1 MTVKMINMTYMILML
16 VLCLIPIIFLFDEEL
31 YLLIIRED
39 GVIEYLTASFLL
51 FASIKLFFLFLKIYK
66 KYSVFNF
73 GLLSYSLVL
82 FFGFGEEIS
91 WGQRIF
97 GIQSPSFFSENNF
110 QGEINIHNM
119 MVMGVDLN
127 RWIFTYVLVLIF
139 TFYFLITPIM
149 YYKNKFPKTIVNR
162 FSFLIPNY
170 LYSSIFLITTLI
182 INLNLAEKVSEVWEC
197 SFAVTIFFICFN
209 SLNKKGN

>member
-170 LYSSIFLITTLI
+170 LYSSIFL
-182 INLNLAEKVSEVWEC
+182 
-197 SFAVTIFFICFN
+197 
-209 SLNKKGN
+209 KGFLLEYSHL

>member
-73 GLLSYSLVL
+73 GLLSYNLVL

-162 FSFLIPNY
+162 FSFFIPNY

>member
-1 MTVKMINMTYMILML
+1 MTYMILML

-91 WGQRIF
+91 QGQRIF

>member
-1 MTVKMINMTYMILML
+1 MTVKMLNIIYMILML
-16 VLCLIPIIFLFDEEL
+16 ILCLIPIIFLFDEEL
-31 YLLIIRED
+31 YHLIIMED

-97 GIQSPSFFSENNF
+97 GIQPPSFFSDNNF

-119 MVMGVDLN
+119 MVLGVDLN
-127 RWIFTYVLVLIF
+127 RWIFTYALVLIF

-149 YYKNKFPKTIVNR
+149 YYKNKLPKTIVNR

-197 SFAVTIFFICFN
+197 SFAITIFFICFN

>member
-1 MTVKMINMTYMILML
+1 MILML
-16 VLCLIPIIFLFDEEL
+16 ILCLIPIIFLFDEEL

-51 FASIKLFFLFLKIYK
+51 FASIKLFFLFLKIFK

-170 LYSSIFLITTLI
+170 LYSSIFLFTTLI

>member
-1 MTVKMINMTYMILML
+1 ML
-16 VLCLIPIIFLFDEEL
+16 ILCLIPIIFLFDEEL
-31 YLLIIRED
+31 YHLIIMED

-97 GIQSPSFFSENNF
+97 GIQPPSFFSDNNF

-119 MVMGVDLN
+119 MVLGVDLN
-127 RWIFTYVLVLIF
+127 RWIFTYALVLIF

-149 YYKNKFPKTIVNR
+149 YYKNKLPKTIVNR

-197 SFAVTIFFICFN
+197 SFAITIFFICFN

>member
-1 MTVKMINMTYMILML
+1 ML
-16 VLCLIPIIFLFDEEL
+16 ILCLIPIIFLFDEEL

>member
-1 MTVKMINMTYMILML
+1 ML

-209 SLNKKGN
+209 FLNKKGN

>member
-51 FASIKLFFLFLKIYK
+51 FASIKLFFLFLKIFK

>member
-119 MVMGVDLN
+119 MLMGVDLN

>member
-1 MTVKMINMTYMILML
+1 MILML

>member
-31 YLLIIRED
+31 YLFIIMED

>member
-16 VLCLIPIIFLFDEEL
+16 ILCLIPIIFLFDEEL

-51 FASIKLFFLFLKIYK
+51 FASIKLFSLFLKIYK

-170 LYSSIFLITTLI
+170 LYSSIFLFTTLI

>member
-1 MTVKMINMTYMILML
+1 MTYMILML

>member
-1 MTVKMINMTYMILML
+1 
-16 VLCLIPIIFLFDEEL
+16 
-31 YLLIIRED
+31 
-39 GVIEYLTASFLL
+39 
-51 FASIKLFFLFLKIYK
+51 
-66 KYSVFNF
+66 
-73 GLLSYSLVL
+73 
-82 FFGFGEEIS
+82 
-91 WGQRIF
+91 
-97 GIQSPSFFSENNF
+97 
-110 QGEINIHNM
+110 M

-170 LYSSIFLITTLI
+170 LYSSIFLFTTLI

>member
-1 MTVKMINMTYMILML
+1 MLNIIYMILML
-16 VLCLIPIIFLFDEEL
+16 ILCLIPIIFLFDEEL
-31 YLLIIRED
+31 YHLIIMED

-97 GIQSPSFFSENNF
+97 GIQPPSFFSDNNF

-119 MVMGVDLN
+119 MVLGVDLN
-127 RWIFTYVLVLIF
+127 RWIFTYALVLIF

-149 YYKNKFPKTIVNR
+149 YYKNKLPKTIVNR

-197 SFAVTIFFICFN
+197 SFAITIFFICFN

>member
-1 MTVKMINMTYMILML
+1 MF

>member
-1 MTVKMINMTYMILML
+1 
-16 VLCLIPIIFLFDEEL
+16 
-31 YLLIIRED
+31 
-39 GVIEYLTASFLL
+39 
-51 FASIKLFFLFLKIYK
+51 
-66 KYSVFNF
+66 
-73 GLLSYSLVL
+73 
-82 FFGFGEEIS
+82 
-91 WGQRIF
+91 
-97 GIQSPSFFSENNF
+97 
-110 QGEINIHNM
+110 M

-182 INLNLAEKVSEVWEC
+182 INLNLAIW
-197 SFAVTIFFICFN
+197 SFQSSDFIFSRCQNYLFAILMQMIKNVKKDILSACVEAISCILSIDRGLIPPTINHFN
-209 SLNKKGN
+209 DDPRSRKRVMELSCHQYIKLLLIF

>member
-1 MTVKMINMTYMILML
+1 MILML

-149 YYKNKFPKTIVNR
+149 YYKNKFPKTVVNR

>member
-1 MTVKMINMTYMILML
+1 ML

-110 QGEINIHNM
+110 QGEINLHNM

>member
-1 MTVKMINMTYMILML
+1 MTVKMINKTYMILML

-170 LYSSIFLITTLI
+170 LYSSIFLFTTLI

>member
-1 MTVKMINMTYMILML
+1 ML

-149 YYKNKFPKTIVNR
+149 YYKNKFPKTVVNR

>member
-1 MTVKMINMTYMILML
+1 ML

>member
-1 MTVKMINMTYMILML
+1 MILML

-209 SLNKKGN
+209 SLNNKGN

>member
-1 MTVKMINMTYMILML
+1 ML

-51 FASIKLFFLFLKIYK
+51 FASTKLFFLFLKIYK

-110 QGEINIHNM
+110 QGEINLHNM

>member
-31 YLLIIRED
+31 YLLIVRED

-162 FSFLIPNY
+162 FSFLIPIY

>member
-1 MTVKMINMTYMILML
+1 MRSRVGAS
-16 VLCLIPIIFLFDEEL
+16 
-31 YLLIIRED
+31 

-51 FASIKLFFLFLKIYK
+51 FASIKLFFLFLKIFR

>member
-1 MTVKMINMTYMILML
+1 ML

-31 YLLIIRED
+31 YLLIISED

-97 GIQSPSFFSENNF
+97 GIQSPSFFSKNNF

>member
-1 MTVKMINMTYMILML
+1 MTYMILML

-119 MVMGVDLN
+119 MLMGVDLN

>member
-1 MTVKMINMTYMILML
+1 MTVKMINMTYMTLMF

-51 FASIKLFFLFLKIYK
+51 FASIKLFFLFFKIYK

-197 SFAVTIFFICFN
+197 SFAVTIFFIFFN

>member
-1 MTVKMINMTYMILML
+1 MILML

-51 FASIKLFFLFLKIYK
+51 FASIKLFFFFLKIYK

-97 GIQSPSFFSENNF
+97 GIQSPLFFSENNF

>member
-1 MTVKMINMTYMILML
+1 MILML

-110 QGEINIHNM
+110 QGEINLHNM

>member
-1 MTVKMINMTYMILML
+1 MTYMILML

-91 WGQRIF
+91 WGQRFF

>member
-16 VLCLIPIIFLFDEEL
+16 VMCLIPIIFLFDEEL

>member
-1 MTVKMINMTYMILML
+1 MILML

-119 MVMGVDLN
+119 MLMGVDLN

>member
-16 VLCLIPIIFLFDEEL
+16 ILCLIPIIFLFDEEL

>member
-1 MTVKMINMTYMILML
+1 MILML
-16 VLCLIPIIFLFDEEL
+16 VMCLIPIIFLFDEEL

>member
-51 FASIKLFFLFLKIYK
+51 FVSIKLFFLFLKIYK

-82 FFGFGEEIS
+82 FFGFGEEIF

-110 QGEINIHNM
+110 LG
-119 MVMGVDLN
+119 
-127 RWIFTYVLVLIF
+127 
-139 TFYFLITPIM
+139 
-149 YYKNKFPKTIVNR
+149 
-162 FSFLIPNY
+162 
-170 LYSSIFLITTLI
+170 
-182 INLNLAEKVSEVWEC
+182 
-197 SFAVTIFFICFN
+197 
-209 SLNKKGN
+209 

>member
-1 MTVKMINMTYMILML
+1 MILML

-31 YLLIIRED
+31 YLLIVRED